1 MNRPA
6 LPGVLE
12 EIAAVAGIDAAWA
25 IVRAKGGTEQF
36 IPEVPVRGHWLVE
49 ILGMEAARKLCQHF
63 RSNHQMRVK
72 IPRAHDAQQLER
84 WREAVQSGRSANETA
99 LEMGVDVRTVF
110 NWRARLRKYRKP
122 DPNQG
127 SLF

>member
-1 MNRPA
+1 MTRPA

-12 EIAAVAGIDAAWA
+12 EIAEVAGIAAAWA
-25 IVRAKGGTEQF
+25 LVRAKGGTEQF
-36 IPEVPVRGHWLVE
+36 LPEVPPHRHWLVE
-49 ILGMEAARKLCQHF
+49 AVGMEAARKICAHF
-63 RSNHQMRVK
+63 RGNHQMRVK

-84 WREAVQSGRSANETA
+84 WRRAVESDMSANETA

-110 NWRARLRKYRKP
+110 NWRARLRRHRRP

>member
-1 MNRPA
+1 MSRPA

-12 EIAAVAGIDAAWA
+12 EIAEVAGIDAAWA
-25 IVRAKGGTEQF
+25 LVHAKGGTEQF
-36 IPEVPVRGHWLVE
+36 LPEVPPHRHWLVE
-49 ILGMEAARKLCQHF
+49 AVGMDAAKAICAHF
-63 RSNHQMRVK
+63 RGNHQMRIT

-84 WREAVQSGRSANETA
+84 WREAVESGKSANETA
-99 LEMGVDVRTVF
+99 LEMGVTARTVW
-110 NWRARLRKYRKP
+110 NWRARLRRHRKP